1 MSKGTKHIFPK
12 KIYEYK
18 YQQVY
23 EKMLNITNHQGNAN
37 QNHNEK
43 LLEENIVQRILFDIN
58 HSNIFLA
65 PSPRLME
72 IKNKLKKWDINLKAI
87 AQQRKP

>member
-1 MSKGTKHIFPK
+1 MRNQIKFAYIARKAH
-12 KIYEYK
+12 
-18 YQQVY
+18 